1 MNRFLQ
7 NFPEF
12 HWIKFEELQNTAQL
26 LFFRNQY
33 ERSDSM
39 KYIISILLT
48 ITAINVAADTL
59 TLTGGL
65 FQSDARL
72 ELDNQKKR

>member
-1 MNRFLQ
+1 
-7 NFPEF
+7 
-12 HWIKFEELQNTAQL
+12 
-26 LFFRNQY
+26 
-33 ERSDSM
+33 M